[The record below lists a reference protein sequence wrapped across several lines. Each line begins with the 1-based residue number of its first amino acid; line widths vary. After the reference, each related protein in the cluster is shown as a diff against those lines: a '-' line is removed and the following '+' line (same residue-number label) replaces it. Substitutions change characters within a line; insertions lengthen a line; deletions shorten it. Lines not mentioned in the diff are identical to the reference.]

1 MRVRQW
7 PCHGYCEVKNLK
19 AIGRLT
25 RLYAASFYAACLY
38 VLLTYAAGFA
48 LGTLRV
54 MIIEPRV
61 GAVYAVVIE
70 APFILM
76 AMWFSSR
83 RALKK
88 VQPSQRISSY
98 LAVGGMAFVFLHL
111 LEVLGGMFLRGQSIT
126 AYFTHYTTPEGLM
139 FFALASVFALM
150 PVMQFK
156 GGVFFV
162 NAPL

>member
-54 MIIEPRV
+54 MIIEPRMGSV
-61 GAVYAVVIE
+61 AAVTVE

-76 AMWFSSR
+76 AMWFNSR
-83 RALKK
+83 WALKK
-88 VQPSQRISSY
+88 AHPSHSISSY
-98 LAVGGMAFVFLHL
+98 LAVGGMAFVFLHI
-111 LEVLGGMFLRGQSIT
+111 LEMLGAKLLRGQSIT
-126 AYFTHYTTPEGLM
+126 DYFTHYTTPEGLM
-139 FFALASVFALM
+139 FFALASVFALV
-150 PVMQFK
+150 PVVQFK
-156 GGVFFV
+156 GGVFAQ
-162 NAPL
+162 NTP